1 MDKFLEALLMLN
13 NLAKG
18 YDRWQALYKRINFRV
33 VKRGII
39 ISLCLA
45 FFAGKTKIVDH
56 VQLSEP
62 MQLNSKSNFNM
73 IAFLLI

>member
-1 MDKFLEALLMLN
+1 MIN

-18 YDRWQALYKRINFRV
+18 YDRWQALDKRINFRV
-33 VKRGII
+33 VREVSI

-62 MQLNSKSNFNM
+62 MQLNSKSNFNSFPT
-73 IAFLLI
+73 IAII